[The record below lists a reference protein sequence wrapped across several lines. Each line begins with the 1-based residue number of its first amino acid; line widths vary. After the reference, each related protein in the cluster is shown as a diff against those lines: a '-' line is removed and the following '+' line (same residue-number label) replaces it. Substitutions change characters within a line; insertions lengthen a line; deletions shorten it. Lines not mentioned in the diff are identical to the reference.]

1 MSHFRATFTLA
12 ILILIALTGSSAASD
27 DQPAAKAKV
36 PAGSKVYVASISDG
50 FDTFL
55 KAALAKKKVP
65 VQVVDTRDAADYE
78 ITGVAES
85 QKASTAKKVLF
96 GDWRSTEEASIRLTN
111 LKSSE
116 VAWSYAFHQTSSN
129 HGKQSAAES
138 CAKHLKE
145 AIEAK

>member
-1 MSHFRATFTLA
+1 MSHFRAMLSLTVIMLLA
-12 ILILIALTGSSAASD
+12 LISGSAAAE
-27 DQPAAKAKV
+27 DQPANKAKV
-36 PAGSKVYVASISDG
+36 PGGAKVYVASIGDG

-55 KAALAKKKVP
+55 KSALAKKKVP
-65 VQVVDTRDAADYE
+65 VQVVDTREAADYE

-96 GDWRSTEEASIRLTN
+96 GDWRSREEASLRLTDV
-111 LKSSE
+111 KSSE
-116 VAWSYAFHQTSSN
+116 VVWSYSYNTTSSY

-145 AIEAK
+145 AMEAK

>member
-1 MSHFRATFTLA
+1 MKYLRWTCGLLF
-12 ILILIALTGSSAASD
+12 LIALAAAVSFSLD
-27 DQPAAKAKV
+27 DQPVNKTKV
-36 PAGSKVYVASISDG
+36 APGAKVYVVSMANN

-55 KAALAKKKVP
+55 KSALAKKKVP
-65 VQVVDTRDAADYE
+65 VQVVESRDAADYE
-78 ITGVAES
+78 ITGTADS
-85 QKASTAKKVLF
+85 QKASTAKKLLW
-96 GDWRSTEEASIRLTN
+96 GDWRSTEEASLRMTD

-116 VAWSYAFHQTSSN
+116 VVWSYSVHQTSSN